1 MAKKGGKKGNNEP
14 EIVDSDSDNDASW
27 DDGAKKPNKKQLSK
41 QSKRDEELSKK
52 KEREELLKMEEEL
65 NKSSS
70 KTKSKSNNK
79 KNNKSSGLDDALNS
93 FGGKK
98 TTINAHGIEDS
109 IAALSLLGK
118 DGVNDKELDRHP
130 ERRMKAA
137 LASYTERRMPE
148 IKAEQ
153 PGLRKNQYEQLIFK
167 EFQKSDE
174 NPMNKETN
182 LKFNATDDDV
192 RQKKDAVKKG
202 KQSRFER

>member
-1 MAKKGGKKGNNEP
+1 ME
-14 EIVDSDSDNDASW
+14 
-27 DDGAKKPNKKQLSK
+27 DD
-41 QSKRDEELSKK
+41 
-52 KEREELLKMEEEL
+52 L

-70 KTKSKSNNK
+70 KTKSKLNNNK
-79 KNNKSSGLDDALNS
+79 KNNKNSGLDDALNS
-93 FGGKK
+93 FGGNGKK

-118 DGVNDKELDRHP
+118 DGVSDKELDRHP

-202 KQSRFER
+202 KQSKFER